1 MKSSFLLQKNFAAL
15 LALLATGLSAVDV
28 EVPEKSNH
36 PYLVPLRRE
45 SVPVRRHG
53 KIASFKTSY
62 SGVISVG
69 SPQQQEF
76 RVVFD
81 TGSGHV
87 VLPAIECGSET
98 CLLHRRYNMAA
109 SKSAA
114 LVNVDGTVVAPGD
127 YADQA
132 TIGFGTGEITG
143 EFVKDRVCLGPANI
157 GQAEVENARPC
168 MDVALIMAIE
178 MSAQPFKSFAFDGI
192 LGLGLSSLALSPSFS
207 FFDVLTGSNEAGS
220 AHFAVYLTEAEDGE
234 ESEVAIGGYNGK
246 RLLEPLAWSPV
257 AKKDLGYWQV
267 QILAVRINGQTMDV
281 CQDGTCHGV
290 VDTGSSHLGVP
301 APYDK
306 EFAELLTKEAIDIL
320 DCRLIDAPTIEI
332 ELPGGNITIFP
343 ETYMRRLPLRE
354 GVNVGSAKGVSMTS
368 AENKTGSS
376 DSVDSD
382 KMSVMSV
389 NVSTSSPREGRS
401 AEQMSNAS
409 RIASASD
416 SVTQEAELPQQ
427 VKRHCRPKMMPV
439 SMPAPLGPKLFIL
452 GEPVLHR
459 YYTVYDWSSPS
470 IGFGLAASQ
479 RNLQG
484 PLSSRPGADRRGS
497 LPDGVD
503 TILMQQRVHMDS
515 VSFSEADGG
524 AVSHGW
530 TDDDSDQSIF
540 SQVTV
545 DVEGSDGEG
554 LDAGHAAIMEATVPA
569 EASFMWLSQPVVRAA
584 ADRN

>member
-1 MKSSFLLQKNFAAL
+1 MNRRMQATFILFVFSFLAIGQG
-15 LALLATGLSAVDV
+15 TSRVDV
-28 EVPEKSNH
+28 EVPEESNS

-69 SPQQQEF
+69 SPPQEF

-87 VLPAIECGSET
+87 VLPALECQSET
-98 CLLHRRYNMAA
+98 CLLHRRYNMAT
-109 SKSAA
+109 SKSAV
-114 LVNVDGTVVAPGD
+114 LVNSDGTQVEAGD

-143 EFVKDRVCLGPANI
+143 EFVRDKVCLGPASVQGIDAN
-157 GQAEVENARPC
+157 GTQQAPC
-168 MDVALIMAIE
+168 LQVALVMAIE

-192 LGLGLSSLALSPSFS
+192 LGLGLSSLALHSRFS
-207 FFDVLTGSNEAGS
+207 FFDVMTKSGSGGGS
-220 AHFAVYLTEAEDGE
+220 PHFAVYLTEAEDGE

-257 AKKDLGYWQV
+257 AKTDLGYWQV
-267 QILAVRINGQTMDV
+267 HILAVRINGQTLDV
-281 CQDGTCHGV
+281 CKDGTCHGV

-301 APYDK
+301 APHDR
-306 EFAELLTKEAIDIL
+306 EFAEILTQEAVDIL

-332 ELPGGNITIFP
+332 ELPGANVTIYP

-354 GVNVGSAKGVSMTS
+354 GVNVGSAKGVSMDPVNATP
-368 AENKTGSS
+368 AQTEQ
-376 DSVDSD
+376 VESD

-389 NVSTSSPREGRS
+389 NVTTGPAEVGKNSGNFLTPNSSRS
-401 AEQMSNAS
+401 A
-409 RIASASD
+409 ASD
-416 SVTQEAELPQQ
+416 EDAVDLPQQ

-439 SMPAPLGPKLFIL
+439 SIPAPLGPKLFIL

-459 YYTVYDWSSPS
+459 YYTVYDWSAPR

-479 RNLQG
+479 RNLDG
-484 PLSSRPGADRRGS
+484 PLALRPGVDRRGS

-503 TILMQQRVHMDS
+503 TILMQQRLHVDMDS
-515 VSFSEADGG
+515 VSTLDTDGSAD
-524 AVSHGW
+524 SQGW
-530 TDDDSDQSIF
+530 SDADSDDMML
-540 SQVTV
+540 SQVRIDIV
-545 DVEGSDGEG
+545 VAVYPRQRFG
-554 LDAGHAAIMEATVPA
+554 AGV
-569 EASFMWLSQPVVRAA
+569 
-584 ADRN
+584 

>member
-1 MKSSFLLQKNFAAL
+1 MQSAQKSACMMQLKLI
-15 LALLATGLSAVDV
+15 LATLLIALYAEQTHQQASIVRPVV
-28 EVPEKSNH
+28 EVPAEANN

-69 SPQQQEF
+69 SPKRQEF

-87 VLPAIECGSET
+87 VLPALECGSET

-109 SKSAA
+109 STSAI
-114 LVNVDGTVVAPGD
+114 LVNSDGSAVQPGD

-143 EFVKDRVCLGPANI
+143 EFVKDRVCLGPPEP
-157 GQAEVENARPC
+157 AEGEGSSKPPC
-168 MDVALIMAIE
+168 IDVSLIMAIE

-207 FFDVLTGSNEAGS
+207 FLDVFTKGNAGS
-220 AHFAVYLTEAEDGE
+220 PHFAVYLTEAEDGE

-257 AKKDLGYWQV
+257 AKQDLGYWQV
-267 QILAVRINGQTMDV
+267 KILAVRINGQELDV
-281 CQDGTCHGV
+281 CKDGTCHGV

-306 EFAELLTKEAIDIL
+306 QFAELLTQDAKDIL
-320 DCRLIDAPTIEI
+320 DCRLADAPTIEI
-332 ELPGGNITIFP
+332 ELQGGNITIYP

-368 AENKTGSS
+368 DQVKPSKEA
-376 DSVDSD
+376 DSVSLL
-382 KMSVMSV
+382 SVDG
-389 NVSTSSPREGRS
+389 STSPKG
-401 AEQMSNAS
+401 S
-409 RIASASD
+409 RPGQADTKATRQTSSTPEEA
-416 SVTQEAELPQQ
+416 QEMPSQPK
-427 VKRHCRPKMMPV
+427 VRRHCRPKMMPV
-439 SMPAPLGPKLFIL
+439 SIPAPLGPKLFIL

-459 YYTVYDWSSPS
+459 YYTVYDWSSPR
-470 IGFGLAASQ
+470 IGFGLAASE
-479 RNLQG
+479 RNLKG
-484 PLSSRPGADRRGS
+484 PLAAQADADRRGS
-497 LPDGVD
+497 LPEGVD
-503 TILMQQRVHMDS
+503 TILMQQRLHVAMDS
-515 VSFSEADGG
+515 VSFSESDG
-524 AVSHGW
+524 ALVHGW
-530 TDDDSDQSIF
+530 TDESEESDASAF
-540 SQVTV
+540 SQLTIDIVF
-545 DVEGSDGEG
+545 SS
-554 LDAGHAAIMEATVPA
+554 
-569 EASFMWLSQPVVRAA
+569 ASK
-584 ADRN
+584 

>member
-1 MKSSFLLQKNFAAL
+1 MKHTCALQINFMML
-15 LALLATGLSAVDV
+15 LAVLAISSQAVEV
-28 EVPEKSNH
+28 EVPAESNH

-69 SPQQQEF
+69 SPKRQEF

-87 VLPAIECGSET
+87 VLPALECGSET
-98 CLLHRRYNMAA
+98 CLLHQRYNMAA
-109 SKSAA
+109 SQSAQ
-114 LVNVDGTVVAPGD
+114 LVNIDGTVVAPGD

-143 EFVKDRVCLGPANI
+143 EFIKDRVCLGPADSSS
-157 GQAEVENARPC
+157 VEHSGGNSDAPC
-168 MDVALIMAIE
+168 LDVALIMAIE

-207 FFDVLTGSNEAGS
+207 FFDVLSKGNGAGS
-220 AHFAVYLTEAEDGE
+220 PHFAVYLTEAEEDGE

-246 RLLEPLAWSPV
+246 RLLEPLMWSPV

-267 QILAVRINGQTMDV
+267 HIVAVRINGQELDV
-281 CQDGTCHGV
+281 CKDGTCHGV

-301 APYDK
+301 APHDR
-306 EFAELLTKEAIDIL
+306 EFAELLTQDAGDTL

-332 ELPGGNITIFP
+332 ELPGANLTIFP

-354 GVNVGSAKGVSMTS
+354 GVSVGSAKGVSMTPGEVNGKP
-368 AENKTGSS
+368 AES
-376 DSVDSD
+376 DR
-382 KMSVMSV
+382 MSVLSV
-389 NVSTSSPREGRS
+389 NVTTSPAGSEKSGGALRGPQSSS
-401 AEQMSNAS
+401 ANEPTSQVPGS
-409 RIASASD
+409 
-416 SVTQEAELPQQ
+416 EAPLPQQ
-427 VKRHCRPKMMPV
+427 VRRHCRPKMMPV
-439 SMPAPLGPKLFIL
+439 TMPAPLGPKLFIL

-459 YYTVYDWSSPS
+459 YYTVYDWASPR
-470 IGFGLAASQ
+470 IGFGLAASR
-479 RNLQG
+479 RNVEG

-497 LPDGVD
+497 LPEGVD
-503 TILMQQRVHMDS
+503 TILMQQRINVAVDS
-515 VSFSEADGG
+515 ISARDADSG

-530 TDDDSDQSIF
+530 SDDSDDVMFAQLTISI
-540 SQVTV
+540 
-545 DVEGSDGEG
+545 
-554 LDAGHAAIMEATVPA
+554 
-569 EASFMWLSQPVVRAA
+569 VVRQV
-584 ADRN
+584 

>member
-1 MKSSFLLQKNFAAL
+1 MKSFLSQSRITLL
-15 LALLATGLSAVDV
+15 LALLAFSSGQDVPREVV
-28 EVPEKSNH
+28 EVPPESDH

-69 SPQQQEF
+69 SPKRQEF

-87 VLPAIECGSET
+87 VLPALECGSET
-98 CLLHRRYNMAA
+98 CLLHKRYNMAA
-109 SKSAA
+109 SRSAA
-114 LVNVDGTVVAPGD
+114 LVNADGTDVAPGD

-143 EFVKDRVCLGPANI
+143 EFVRDRVCLGSADASD
-157 GQAEVENARPC
+157 AELGHCLEVS
-168 MDVALIMAIE
+168 LIMAIE

-207 FFDVLTGSNEAGS
+207 FFDVLTNKKGGSP
-220 AHFAVYLTEAEDGE
+220 HFAVYLTEAEDGE

-267 QILAVRINGQTMDV
+267 KIIAVRINGKTMDV
-281 CQDGTCHGV
+281 CKDGTCHGV

-301 APYDK
+301 APHDK
-306 EFAELLTKEAIDIL
+306 EFAEVLTQEAIDIL
-320 DCRLIDAPTIEI
+320 DCRLVEAPTIEI
-332 ELPGGNITIFP
+332 ELPGANITIYP

-354 GVNVGSAKGVSMTS
+354 GVSVGSAKGVSMT
-368 AENKTGSS
+368 AEQVQHANANVET
-376 DSVDSD
+376 D
-382 KMSVMSV
+382 KMSVLSI
-389 NVSTSSPREGRS
+389 NVTTSPGGVDKIAGQTPLDAVAGSTTTSGLV
-401 AEQMSNAS
+401 AEEEPLQ
-409 RIASASD
+409 
-416 SVTQEAELPQQ
+416 QQ

-439 SMPAPLGPKLFIL
+439 TMPAPLGPKLFIL

-459 YYTVYDWSSPS
+459 YYTVYDWSTPR

-479 RNLQG
+479 RNMQG
-484 PLSSRPGADRRGS
+484 PLGSRPGVDRRGS
-497 LPDGVD
+497 LPEGVD
-503 TILMQQRVHMDS
+503 TILMQERLHVSMDS
-515 VSFSEADGG
+515 ASLSDSDGF
-524 AVSHGW
+524 GW
-530 TDDDSDQSIF
+530 TDADGESDATMF
-540 SQVTV
+540 AQVTIRV
-545 DVEGSDGEG
+545 SF
-554 LDAGHAAIMEATVPA
+554 EARVKPIC
-569 EASFMWLSQPVVRAA
+569 F
-584 ADRN
+584 